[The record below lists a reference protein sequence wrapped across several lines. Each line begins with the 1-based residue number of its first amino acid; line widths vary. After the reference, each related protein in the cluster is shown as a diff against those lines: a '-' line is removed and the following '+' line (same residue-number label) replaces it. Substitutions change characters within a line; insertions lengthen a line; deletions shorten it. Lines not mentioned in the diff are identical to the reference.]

1 MSAKRSTS
9 AATATAPAP
18 EARTTAPAAG
28 DEDSDKPSTT
38 GAASSDRKHEV
49 LSHNQASTVRSIS
62 DAVVIKDGEP
72 FFLCP
77 PDGQI
82 SIDGDHGYGLYQHD
96 TRFLSGYELR
106 IHDIA
111 PDSLAA
117 TAAAGTTAV
126 LELTNPAIRLE
137 NDRTIGKA
145 RLAVRWTRALDG
157 ARGELCD
164 TVEIRNHDSDDVA
177 LNIRID
183 LAARFHDV
191 FEIRGLI
198 APTRGTQHAPEWD
211 GNALRFAYDGA
222 DGVVRS
228 LTATFDR
235 NPASRQKAGATFEL
249 DVPGRG
255 VASFTIVFR
264 MVEDVQPG
272 AAPIERRSPPR
283 TKQRQPQGGQS
294 SDARTAPTG
303 DGNWRTSV
311 TSSSLLLDAVLA
323 RSFDDLDLL
332 RGELDGLEYYA
343 AGLPWF
349 STLFGRDSLIAAYQ
363 TLAFDPRTAAETLR
377 LLASRQGTKVDE
389 WRDEEPGKI
398 LHELRIG
405 ELARL
410 DEIPQ
415 TPYYGSVDSTP
426 LFLIV
431 LAEHASWTGKL
442 DLFRQLADNVDRAL
456 EWIDRYG
463 DADGDGYV
471 EYASGSNGGL
481 ANQGWKDS
489 GDSMVDASGRIAE
502 PPIMLAE
509 VQGYVY
515 LAWTRIAD
523 LFERDGNGD
532 RATRLR
538 DRARA
543 LRTSFERDFW
553 SDELGSYAM
562 ALEKDHRQLA
572 VMSSNAGQ
580 VLVSGIASA
589 EHAASVADRLLA
601 NDMFNGWGIRT
612 MSSEAVA
619 YNPIGYHLGTV
630 WPHDNSLVAAGLK
643 AYGLDDGV
651 AKIMTA
657 LVEAAADFEHVR
669 LPECFAGIERAAFE
683 IPVRYPV
690 ACHPQAWAAG
700 SIPHLLGV
708 TLGLR
713 PEALD
718 GRLRIIRPHLPDFI
732 RELQVRNLAVGEGE
746 VDLDFHRAD
755 GPTEVVVKDV
765 RGHLDVKV
773 EDAAADGHD
782 GHDG

>member
-1 MSAKRSTS
+1 MSQKRSTDG
-9 AATATAPAP
+9 ATATASPT
-18 EARTTAPAAG
+18 RTDDRRKSPDKVLAAG
-28 DEDSDKPSTT
+28 DSQT
-38 GAASSDRKHEV
+38 DRKHEV

-82 SIDGDHGYGLYQHD
+82 PADGDHGYGLYQHD
-96 TRFLSGYELR
+96 TRFLSGYEVR
-106 IHDIA
+106 IHDVV

-126 LELTNPAIRLE
+126 LELTNPAIHLE
-137 NDRTIGKA
+137 NGRTIGKA
-145 RLAVRWTRALDG
+145 RLEVRWTRALDG
-157 ARGELCD
+157 AKGELRD
-164 TVEIRNHDSDDVA
+164 TVEIRNHDSDDVG
-177 LNIRID
+177 LNIRIA
-183 LAARFHDV
+183 LAAGFQDI

-198 APTRGTQHAPEWD
+198 APSRSTRHEPSWD
-211 GNALRFAYDGA
+211 GNALRFEYDGR
-222 DGVVRS
+222 DGVTRT

-235 NPASRQKAGATFEL
+235 NPASRQAAGATLEL
-249 DVPGRG
+249 HVPGRD
-255 VASFTIVFR
+255 VASFTITFR

-272 AAPIERRSPPR
+272 AAPIEQRSPARSRQRDPR
-283 TKQRQPQGGQS
+283 AGPSVDGRP
-294 SDARTAPTG
+294 AVTG
-303 DGNWRTSV
+303 DGRWRTSV

-332 RGELDGLEYYA
+332 RGELDGLQYYA

-349 STLFGRDSLIAAYQ
+349 TTLFGRDSLIAAYQ
-363 TLAFDPRTAAETLR
+363 TLAFDSATAADTLR
-377 LLASRQGTKVDE
+377 LLAGRQGTKVDE
-389 WRDEEPGKI
+389 WRDEQPGKI

-431 LAEHASWTGKL
+431 LAEHAAWTGTL
-442 DLFRQLADNVDRAL
+442 DLFHELGDNVDRAL

-471 EYASGSNGGL
+471 EYLSTSKGGL

-489 GDSMVDASGRIAE
+489 GDGIVDASGAIAE

-515 LAWTRIAD
+515 LAWRLIAD
-523 LFERDGNGD
+523 LFERDGNRD

-538 DRARA
+538 DRAKA

-553 SDELGSYAM
+553 SADLGSYAM
-562 ALEKDHRQLA
+562 ALEKDHKQLA

-580 VLVSGIASA
+580 VLLSGIASS
-589 EHAASVADRLLA
+589 EHAAAVADRLLA
-601 NDMFNGWGIRT
+601 RDMFNGWGVRT
-612 MSSEAVA
+612 LSSEAAA

-630 WPHDNSLVAAGLK
+630 WPHDNSLIAVGLRNYRLDEDVAR
-643 AYGLDDGV
+643 
-651 AKIMTA
+651 IMTA
-657 LVEAAADFEHVR
+657 LVEAAADFEHAR

-718 GRLRIIRPHLPDFI
+718 GRLRIIRPHLPEFI
-732 RELQVRNLAVGEGE
+732 RELEVRGLAVGEAE
-746 VDLDFHRAD
+746 IDLDVHRAD
-755 GPTEVVVKDV
+755 GRTEVVVRDV
-765 RGHLDVKV
+765 RGRLDVEV
-773 EDAAADGHD
+773 EDAAADGRD
-782 GHDG
+782 G

>member
-1 MSAKRSTS
+1 MSRKRCT
-9 AATATAPAP
+9 AGATVTLPGSPAEAPADA
-18 EARTTAPAAG
+18 AR
-28 DEDSDKPSTT
+28 DEDSDKPGRTAEPS
-38 GAASSDRKHEV
+38 ADRKHEV

-82 SIDGDHGYGLYQHD
+82 PTDGDHGYGLYQHD

-106 IHDIA
+106 IHNVV

-126 LELTNPAIRLE
+126 LELTNPAIHLE
-137 NDRTIGKA
+137 NERTIGKA

-157 ARGELCD
+157 AKGELRD

-177 LNIRID
+177 LTIRVD
-183 LAARFHDV
+183 LAAGFQDI
-191 FEIRGLI
+191 FEVRGLL
-198 APTRGTQHAPEWD
+198 APAQGTEHEPKWD
-211 GNALRFAYDGA
+211 ASVLRFAYDGR
-222 DGVVRS
+222 DGVLRS
-228 LTATFDR
+228 LSVTFDQKL
-235 NPASRQKAGATFEL
+235 ASQHNAGATFNL
-249 DVPGRG
+249 GVPGRG
-255 VASFTIVFR
+255 LARFGVRFR
-264 MVEDVQPG
+264 MAEDVQPG

-283 TKQRQPQGGQS
+283 TKQRPLTSGS
-294 SDARTAPTG
+294 SDHTPAAPKG
-303 DGNWRTSV
+303 DGDWRTSV
-311 TSSSLLLDAVLA
+311 KSSSLLLDAVLG

-332 RGELDGLEYYA
+332 RGELDGRQYYA

-363 TLAFDPRTAAETLR
+363 TLAFDPATAADTLR
-377 LLASRQGTKVDE
+377 LLAGRQGTKVDE
-389 WRDEEPGKI
+389 WRDEQPGKI

-415 TPYYGSVDSTP
+415 TPYYGSIDSTP
-426 LFLIV
+426 LFLIL
-431 LAEHASWTGKL
+431 LAEHAAWTGSL
-442 DLFRQLADNVDRAL
+442 DLFRELAENVDRAL
-456 EWIDRYG
+456 DWIDRYG

-471 EYASGSNGGL
+471 EYASASKGGL

-489 GDSMVDASGRIAE
+489 GDSMVDARGDIAK

-515 LAWTRIAD
+515 LAWLRIAD
-523 LFERDGNGD
+523 LFERDGKGD
-532 RATRLR
+532 RAAKLH
-538 DRARA
+538 DRANA

-553 SDELGSYAM
+553 SADLGSYVM
-562 ALEKDHRQLA
+562 ALEKDHKPLA

-580 VLVSGIASA
+580 VLLSGIASS
-589 EHAASVADRLLA
+589 EHATSVAGRLLA
-601 NDMFNGWGIRT
+601 DDMFNGWGIRT
-612 MSSEAVA
+612 MSSDAVA

-630 WPHDNSLVAAGLK
+630 WPHDNSLIAAGLRN
-643 AYGLDDGV
+643 YGLDAGV
-651 AKIMTA
+651 AKILTA

-700 SIPHLLGV
+700 SIPHLLTL

-718 GRLRIIRPHLPDFI
+718 GRLQIVRPHLPEFLS
-732 RELQVRNLAVGEGE
+732 ELELRDLAVGEAE
-746 VDLDFHRAD
+746 VDLDFRRTD
-755 GPTEVVVKDV
+755 GSTEVVVKDV
-765 RGHLDVKV
+765 RGRLDVQV
-773 EDAAADGHD
+773 DGHIAKRARR
-782 GHDG
+782 

>member
-1 MSAKRSTS
+1 MSDKRSTTG
-9 AATATAPAP
+9 ATATAPAHD
-18 EARTTAPAAG
+18 ARRTRSASRA
-28 DEDSDKPSTT
+28 EDSDKPSRA
-38 GAASSDRKHEV
+38 GAGSSDRKHEV

-82 SIDGDHGYGLYQHD
+82 PTDGDHGYGLYQHD

-106 IHDIA
+106 IHDVV

-117 TAAAGTTAV
+117 TAAAGTRAL

-157 ARGELCD
+157 TKGELCD
-164 TVEIRNHDSDDVA
+164 TVEIRNHDSGGVT
-177 LNIRID
+177 LNIRVD
-183 LAARFHDV
+183 LAAGFRDV
-191 FEIRGLI
+191 FEIRGLL
-198 APTRGTQHAPEWD
+198 APSQGTQHEPEWD
-211 GNALRFAYDGA
+211 GNALQFAYDGR

-228 LTATFDR
+228 LTATFDPK
-235 NPASRQKAGATFEL
+235 PASRQKTGATFDL
-249 DVPGRG
+249 GVPGRG
-255 VASFTIVFR
+255 VAGFTITFR
-264 MVEDVQPG
+264 MGEEVQPG
-272 AAPIERRSPPR
+272 AAPIERRFPAR
-283 TKQRQPQGGQS
+283 TTRGVSQGGS
-294 SDARTAPTG
+294 SNEGSVAPRA

-311 TSSSLLLDAVLA
+311 KSSSLLLDAVLG

-363 TLAFDPRTAAETLR
+363 TLAFDPATAADTLR
-377 LLASRQGTKVDE
+377 LLAGRQGTKVDE
-389 WRDEEPGKI
+389 WRDEQPGKI

-431 LAEHASWTGKL
+431 LAEHAAWTGKL
-442 DLFRQLADNVDRAL
+442 DLFRELADNVDRAL
-456 EWIDRYG
+456 DWIDRYG

-471 EYASGSNGGL
+471 EYSSASKGGL

-489 GDSMVDASGRIAE
+489 GDSMVDASGRIAK

-523 LFERDGNGD
+523 LFERDGKGD
-532 RATRLR
+532 RATTLR
-538 DRARA
+538 DRAKA
-543 LRTSFERDFW
+543 LQTSFERDFW
-553 SDELGSYAM
+553 SADLGSYAM
-562 ALEKDHRQLA
+562 ALEKGHKQLA

-580 VLVSGIASA
+580 VLLSGIASA
-589 EHAASVADRLLA
+589 EHAASVAKRLLA
-601 NDMFNGWGIRT
+601 DDMFNGWGVRT

-630 WPHDNSLVAAGLK
+630 WPHDNSLIGVGIRH
-643 AYGLDDGV
+643 YGLDDG
-651 AKIMTA
+651 AARLMTS
-657 LVEAAADFEHVR
+657 LVEARQPTLSTLASRNASPASSGLPSRSRSAIPSPATPRRGRPAASRISSLSPSASDPKRSTVCCGSSGRTCRTSSETSR
-669 LPECFAGIERAAFE
+669 SATLPSAKPTWTSTSIE
-683 IPVRYPV
+683 P
-690 ACHPQAWAAG
+690 
-700 SIPHLLGV
+700 
-708 TLGLR
+708 TDR
-713 PEALD
+713 P
-718 GRLRIIRPHLPDFI
+718 RSW
-732 RELQVRNLAVGEGE
+732 
-746 VDLDFHRAD
+746 
-755 GPTEVVVKDV
+755 
-765 RGHLDVKV
+765 
-773 EDAAADGHD
+773 
-782 GHDG
+782 

>member
-1 MSAKRSTS
+1 MSQNRST
-9 AATATAPAP
+9 AEGTAT
-18 EARTTAPAAG
+18 TTAPPAATTV
-28 DEDSDKPSTT
+28 DSTSDQDADKPGGT
-38 GAASSDRKHEV
+38 GNKASDRKHEV

-82 SIDGDHGYGLYQHD
+82 PIDGKHGFGLYQHD

-106 IHDIA
+106 IHDVA

-117 TAAAGTTAV
+117 TAAAGTTAL
-126 LELTNPAIRLE
+126 LELTNPAIHLA

-145 RLAVRWTRALDG
+145 RLAVRWARALDG
-157 ARGELCD
+157 AKGELCD
-164 TVEIRNHDSDDVA
+164 TVEVRNHDSDDVT
-177 LNIRID
+177 LSIRVD
-183 LAARFHDV
+183 LAAGFHDI
-191 FEIRGLI
+191 FEIRGLL
-198 APTRGTQHAPEWD
+198 APSRGTTHEAEWD
-211 GNALRFAYDGA
+211 GNALRFAYDGH
-222 DGVVRS
+222 DGVRRR
-228 LTATFDR
+228 LTATFEPA
-235 NPASRQKAGATFEL
+235 PASRQKTGATIDL
-249 DVPGRG
+249 GVPGRG
-255 VASFTIVFR
+255 IARFTITLQ
-264 MVEDVQPG
+264 MGEELQPG
-272 AAPIERRSPPR
+272 AAPIEQRSPAR
-283 TKQRQPQGGQS
+283 TKPRQPQAVASDEESVAPKGG
-294 SDARTAPTG
+294 
-303 DGNWRTSV
+303 GNWRTSIR
-311 TSSSLLLDAVLA
+311 SSSLLLDEVLG

-332 RGELDGLEYYA
+332 RGELDGLDYYA

-363 TLAFDPRTAAETLR
+363 TLAFDPATAADTLR
-377 LLASRQGTKVDE
+377 LLAGRQGTKVDE
-389 WRDEEPGKI
+389 WRDEQPGKI

-431 LAEHASWTGKL
+431 LAEHASWIGSL
-442 DLFRQLADNVDRAL
+442 DLFRELADNVDRAL

-471 EYASGSNGGL
+471 EYASASNGGL

-489 GDSMVDASGRIAE
+489 GDSMVDASGRIAK

-515 LAWTRIAD
+515 LAWTRTAD
-523 LFERDGNGD
+523 LFDRDGNAQ
-532 RATRLR
+532 RAARLR
-538 DRARA
+538 DRAEK

-553 SDELGSYAM
+553 SDDLGSYAM

-580 VLVSGIASA
+580 VLLSGIASA
-589 EHAASVADRLLA
+589 ERAKSVAGRLLA
-601 NDMFNGWGIRT
+601 DDMFNGWGVRT
-612 MSSEAVA
+612 MSSDTVA
-619 YNPIGYHLGTV
+619 YDPIGYHLGTV
-630 WPHDNSLVAAGLK
+630 WPHDNSLIAAGLRN
-643 AYGLDDGV
+643 YGLDDGV
-651 AKIMTA
+651 ARIMTS
-657 LVEAAADFEHVR
+657 LVEAAADFEHAR

-700 SIPHLLGV
+700 SIPHLLTM
-708 TLGLR
+708 TLGLQ
-713 PEALD
+713 PDALD
-718 GRLRIIRPHLPDFI
+718 GRLRIVRPHLPDFL
-732 RELQVRNLAVGEGE
+732 RTLEVRDLAVGEAE
-746 VDLDFHRAD
+746 VDLDFLRSE
-755 GPTEVVVKDV
+755 GSTEVVVQDV
-765 RGHLDVKV
+765 RGRLDVKV
-773 EDAAADGHD
+773 DDGPHD
-782 GHDG
+782 GHDR

>member
-9 AATATAPAP
+9 GATATAPAP
-18 EARTTAPAAG
+18 EARTTAPATG
-28 DEDSDKPSTT
+28 DEDSDKPSRTA
-38 GAASSDRKHEV
+38 AASSDRKHEV
-49 LSHNQASTVRSIS
+49 LSHNEASTVRSIS

-82 SIDGDHGYGLYQHD
+82 PTDGGHGYGLYQHD
-96 TRFLSGYELR
+96 ARFLSGYELR
-106 IHDIA
+106 IHDVA

-126 LELTNPAIRLE
+126 LELTNPAIHLE

-164 TVEIRNHDSDDVA
+164 TVGIRNHDSDDVA

-183 LAARFHDV
+183 LAAGFHDI

-198 APTRGTQHAPEWD
+198 APSRGTRREPKWD
-211 GNALRFAYDGA
+211 GNALRFVYDGR
-222 DGVVRS
+222 DGVTRT
-228 LTATFDR
+228 LTATLDR
-235 NPASRQKAGATFEL
+235 NPASRHKSGATFEL
-249 DVPGRG
+249 DVPARG
-255 VASFTIVFR
+255 VASFTITFR

-272 AAPIERRSPPR
+272 AAPIERRSPAR
-283 TKQRQPQGGQS
+283 TKQRESQAGS
-294 SDARTAPTG
+294 SDDGRAAPRG

-311 TSSSLLLDAVLA
+311 KSSSLLLDAVLA

-349 STLFGRDSLIAAYQ
+349 ATLFGRDSLIAAYQ
-363 TLAFDPRTAAETLR
+363 TLAFGSATAADTLR
-377 LLASRQGTKVDE
+377 LLAGRQGTKVDE

-431 LAEHASWTGKL
+431 LAEHAAWTGTL
-442 DLFRQLADNVDRAL
+442 DLFRELADNVDRAL

-471 EYASGSNGGL
+471 EYSSASKGGL

-489 GDSMVDASGRIAE
+489 GDSMVDARGDIAE

-515 LAWTRIAD
+515 YAWTRIAD

-538 DRARA
+538 DRAKA

-553 SDELGSYAM
+553 SDDLGSYAM
-562 ALEKDHRQLA
+562 ALEKDHKQLA

-580 VLVSGIASA
+580 VLLSGIASA

-601 NDMFNGWGIRT
+601 KEMFNGWGVRT

-619 YNPIGYHLGTV
+619 YNPIGYHLGTI
-630 WPHDNSLVAAGLK
+630 WPHDNSLIAVGLRN
-643 AYGLDDGV
+643 YGLDDGV
-651 AKIMTA
+651 ARIMTA

-718 GRLRIIRPHLPDFI
+718 GRLRIVRPHLPDFI
-732 RELQVRNLAVGEGE
+732 RELEVRDLAVGEAE
-746 VDLDFHRAD
+746 IDLDFHRAD
-755 GPTEVVVKDV
+755 GPTEVVVRDV
-765 RGHLDVKV
+765 RGRLDVKV
-773 EDAAADGHD
+773 EDAAEDGHD

>member
-1 MSAKRSTS
+1 MYDGRDGGHSDPDRDLRPESGV
-9 AATATAPAP
+9 ATEGRRDVRARRPRPRRRELHDHVPDGRGRPAG
-18 EARTTAPAAG
+18 RR
-28 DEDSDKPSTT
+28 
-38 GAASSDRKHEV
+38 SDRAAV
-49 LSHNQASTVRSIS
+49 ASPNQATRVAGRSIS
-62 DAVVIKDGEP
+62 T
-72 FFLCP
+72 
-77 PDGQI
+77 
-82 SIDGDHGYGLYQHD
+82 
-96 TRFLSGYELR
+96 TRR
-106 IHDIA
+106 
-111 PDSLAA
+111 
-117 TAAAGTTAV
+117 
-126 LELTNPAIRLE
+126 
-137 NDRTIGKA
+137 
-145 RLAVRWTRALDG
+145 
-157 ARGELCD
+157 
-164 TVEIRNHDSDDVA
+164 
-177 LNIRID
+177 
-183 LAARFHDV
+183 
-191 FEIRGLI
+191 
-198 APTRGTQHAPEWD
+198 
-211 GNALRFAYDGA
+211 
-222 DGVVRS
+222 
-228 LTATFDR
+228 
-235 NPASRQKAGATFEL
+235 
-249 DVPGRG
+249 
-255 VASFTIVFR
+255 
-264 MVEDVQPG
+264 
-272 AAPIERRSPPR
+272 AAPR
-283 TKQRQPQGGQS
+283 
-294 SDARTAPTG
+294 D

-311 TSSSLLLDAVLA
+311 KSSSLLLDAVLA

-349 STLFGRDSLIAAYQ
+349 ATLFGRDSLIAAYQ
-363 TLAFDPRTAAETLR
+363 TLAFGSATAADTLR
-377 LLASRQGTKVDE
+377 LLAGRQGTKVDE

-431 LAEHASWTGKL
+431 LAEHAAWTGTL
-442 DLFRQLADNVDRAL
+442 DLFRELGDNVDRAL

-471 EYASGSNGGL
+471 EYSSASKGGL

-489 GDSMVDASGRIAE
+489 GDSMVDASGQIAK

-532 RATRLR
+532 RATTA
-538 DRARA
+538 ARPGKA

-553 SDELGSYAM
+553 SDDLGSYAM
-562 ALEKDHRQLA
+562 ALEKDHKQLA

-580 VLVSGIASA
+580 VLLSGIASA

-601 NDMFNGWGIRT
+601 DDMFNGWGVRT

-619 YNPIGYHLGTV
+619 YNPIGYHLGTI
-630 WPHDNSLVAAGLK
+630 WPHDNSLIAAGLMT
-643 AYGLDDGV
+643 YGLDQGV

-700 SIPHLLGV
+700 SIPHLLSV

-713 PEALD
+713 PGGARRSPAD
-718 GRLRIIRPHLPDFI
+718 RPAAPARLHPRPRSP
-732 RELQVRNLAVGEGE
+732 RPR
-746 VDLDFHRAD
+746 RRR
-755 GPTEVVVKDV
+755 GPRSTSTSIERTDRPKSW
-765 RGHLDVKV
+765 
-773 EDAAADGHD
+773 
-782 GHDG
+782 